1 MRVSFAHSV
10 LAELLAEGI
19 LAPSDLILAVC
30 AGERERELF
39 SRLGFSNV
47 VISNIDDEESLDDPS
62 SFAWSHQDAQ
72 ALTYD
77 DASFDFSFV
86 ADGLHHCS
94 SPHRAMLEMYRV
106 ARKGIIVIESRHSLL
121 MRVANRIGLSPEY
134 EVEAVIGSEF
144 ERGGVNDTS
153 IPNYIYRWTESE
165 LMRTIKAFSP
175 YGPPKFRF
183 SYGLNLP
190 NELADWKKSKLKLR
204 IIMIGDPFIRLLT
217 RVFKKQCNTLAM
229 VAVKPRVPA
238 DLWPWLKLQGDEIV
252 FDPAYAGQHFEP
264 IEGSRLSARPRR
276 PSQ

>member
-10 LAELLAEGI
+10 LADLLAEGT
-19 LAPSDLILAVC
+19 LARSDSILAVC
-30 AGERERELF
+30 AGERERDLF

-47 VISNIDDEESLDDPS
+47 VISNIDEEENLACPPP
-62 SFAWSHQDAQ
+62 FVWSHQDAQ
-72 ALTYD
+72 SLTYD
-77 DASFDFSFV
+77 DFSFDFSFV

-106 ARKGIIVIESRHSLL
+106 ARKGIVVIESRHSLL
-121 MRVANRIGLSPEY
+121 MRIANRVGLSPEY
-134 EVEAVIGSEF
+134 EVEAVVGSEF

-190 NELADWKKSKLKLR
+190 YELADWRKSKLKLR
-204 IIMIGDPFIRLLT
+204 MIMIGDPFIRLLT

-229 VAVKPRVPA
+229 VALKPRVPA
-238 DLWPWLKLQGDEIV
+238 DLWPWLKLQGDQIV

-264 IEGSRLSARPRR
+264 IEGSRLYARPRR